1 MCGFAQTILGFEQ
14 ICYALEQGDE
24 EEQQR
29 GEWDLCE
36 PFRKFAGLSQDA
48 VKPEQHSWTLLQGLT
63 PFWGNKMIT
72 VM

>member
-14 ICYALEQGDE
+14 ICCALEQGDE

-48 VKPEQHSWTLLQGLT
+48 VKPEQPSWRLLQGLT
-63 PFWGNKMIT
+63 SFRGNKMIT